1 MYAEARDGGATYFHT
16 RCAEYRARGEKDGW
30 VHWYAGSAVAHAST
44 RALYDVVA
52 REGAPVRFVRRGGG
66 ESRTAEQ
73 SYEAGSLFH

>member
-1 MYAEARDGGATYFHT
+1 MERGRVSSLGAQALEGGRTYFQT
-16 RCAEYRARGEKDGW
+16 RVPVYRPRGEKDGW

-66 ESRTAEQ
+66 ESDGRTVV
-73 SYEAGSLFH
+73 